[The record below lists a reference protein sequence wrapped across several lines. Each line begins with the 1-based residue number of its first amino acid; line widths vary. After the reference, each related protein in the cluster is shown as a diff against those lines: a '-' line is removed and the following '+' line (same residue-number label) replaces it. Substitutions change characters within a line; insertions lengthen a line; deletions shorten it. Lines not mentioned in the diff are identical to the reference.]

1 MKFILFPLLA
11 LMAIPVMAEDLDK
24 PITVVIA
31 TNWNNGFVD
40 GVYINSLQLDT
51 KIDVDIIDTPGIEKK
66 NLFKV
71 KTFELSQIKPTHDFM
86 MERDRWVRDY
96 FQVWQLQLRSISNP
110 LTVCSV
116 Q

>member
-1 MKFILFPLLA
+1 MRFTLFPLLA
-11 LMAIPVMAEDLDK
+11 LMAIPVIAEDLDK

-40 GVYINSLQLDT
+40 GVYINGLQLDT

-66 NLFKV
+66 NLYKV
-71 KTFELSQIKPTHDFM
+71 KTFELSHINQRHEFM

-96 FQVWQLQLRSISNP
+96 FQVWQPHLPSIINP